1 MATFDPLMSDPFAN
15 VAAGNVPKT
24 VMQGKDVLSSY
35 ERGLQAAGFGPG
47 GFEKAGDYI
56 WQPNQS
62 KMSTGA
68 TSGGNTWGGGGRGGT
83 VSIPNWGSVNS
94 GGVRANWATL
104 QRNAKRVGNTAWT
117 AGRGFQKLK
126 AASQVAQLNSM
137 NKQMATLQAQQKAS
151 ITDPDTMIGF
161 ADSWAKQPATAPT
174 PSNPTPSFSST
185 LPKRQRVSRV
195 VKPPTF

>member
-47 GFEKAGDYI
+47 GFDKAGDYI

-68 TSGGNTWGGGGRGGT
+68 TSGGRPWGGEGRGGT
-83 VSIPNWGSVNS
+83 VAIPKLPNVNS
-94 GGVRANWATL
+94 GGVRANWDTL
-104 QRNAKRVGNTAWT
+104 KRNADRVGNAAWT

-126 AASQVAQLNSM
+126 AASQATQLKSM
-137 NKQMATLQAQQKAS
+137 NQQMATLQAQQKAS
-151 ITDPDTMIGF
+151 IADPDTMIGF
-161 ADSWAKQPATAPT
+161 ADSWSKQPAMAST
-174 PSNPTPSFSST
+174 PFNPTPSFNSN